1 MTDITG
7 RFTGQALSLLRIVTA
22 LLFIEHGTS
31 KIFSFPLTQMSDPQM
46 WSIYWIAGIVE
57 LIGGFLLLIGLFTR
71 PVALLLAG
79 EMAIGYFMIHVP
91 QSLFPVVN
99 HGDAAILFC
108 FVFLL
113 FAAAGPGPWSV
124 EAMRGEDDEPGVEG
138 YSAPGGERQY
148 RPEDFGDKII

>member
-1 MTDITG
+1 MNSFTG
-7 RFTGQALSLLRIVTA
+7 KYTGQALSLLRIVTA

-31 KIFSFPLTQMSDPQM
+31 KIFSVPLTQMSGPAM
-46 WSIYWIAGIVE
+46 WSIYWVAGILE
-57 LIGGFLLLIGLFTR
+57 LVGGVLLLVGLFTR

-79 EMAIGYFMIHVP
+79 EMAIGYFMIHAP
-91 QSLFPVVN
+91 QSIFPVVN

-113 FAAAGPGPWSV
+113 FAATGPGPWSV
-124 EAMRGEDDEPGVEG
+124 EALRGEDDEPGVEG

-148 RPEDFGDKII
+148 REEDFGDKVI